1 MINWVIGKN
10 CAAGHSAKPCWAC
23 KGEFTFSREA
33 EPMEKS
39 FYEQQAFE
47 CRKLASEMQD
57 LTHKKRMENMA
68 EVWAALAG
76 GQSQSLGFWD

>member
-1 MINWVIGKN
+1 
-10 CAAGHSAKPCWAC
+10 
-23 KGEFTFSREA
+23 
-33 EPMEKS
+33 
-39 FYEQQAFE
+39 
-47 CRKLASEMQD
+47 MQD